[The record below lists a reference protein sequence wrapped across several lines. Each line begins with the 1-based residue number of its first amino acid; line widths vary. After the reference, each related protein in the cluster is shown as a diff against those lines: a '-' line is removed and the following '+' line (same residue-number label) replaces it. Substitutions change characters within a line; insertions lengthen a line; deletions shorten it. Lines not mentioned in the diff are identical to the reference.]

1 MSLLPWIIR
10 GGSTT
15 EESGRGIWGLLPAML
30 ARKGSRRGRP
40 CPRARMALARYSQD
54 KPWPTA
60 ARTGPGP
67 ILVGHLRGSSE
78 LAASL
83 KPSYR
88 MVSPSWYDL
97 GQGSLADHT

>member
-1 MSLLPWIIR
+1 M
-10 GGSTT
+10 T

-40 CPRARMALARYSQD
+40 CPRAKMALAYCSQE
-54 KPWPTA
+54 
-60 ARTGPGP
+60 TGPGP

-88 MVSPSWYDL
+88 MVR
-97 GQGSLADHT
+97 SLPVPAMTGRGLTIHESVVYPCPIVKG